1 MMNDILNP
9 FVWKLMEILYLYI
22 LLDKR
27 NSKTDMKVT
36 VF

>member
-1 MMNDILNP
+1 MMNDIFNP
-9 FVWKLMEILYLYI
+9 FVWKLMEILCLYT
-22 LLDKR
+22 LVDKR